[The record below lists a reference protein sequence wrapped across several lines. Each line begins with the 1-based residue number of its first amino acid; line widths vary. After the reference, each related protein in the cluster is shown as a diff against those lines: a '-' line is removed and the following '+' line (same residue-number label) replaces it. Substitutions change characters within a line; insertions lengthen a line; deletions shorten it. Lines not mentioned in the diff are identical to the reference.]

1 VDGTLGGREIGVDE
15 VERLSLHLGLGLQK
29 VGNPFRTAKCAYKEP
44 PPCGFLGS
52 SYQGWL
58 LGFWGG
64 AYNLGQF
71 LPDHKDL
78 GMPEATDADR
88 KRQLQ
93 EVNIFHDVAKALT
106 SMLDL
111 DSILQTIME
120 KMAEYFRPDTWSL
133 LMVDEERQE
142 LYFAIAV
149 GDAAEA
155 LKNVRLK
162 VGEGIAGWVAKHGEQ
177 LIVPDVCTDARFAKR
192 IDEMTKWET
201 RSIICVPLR
210 SKHRVL
216 GVIQL
221 VNVRMENFTDQ
232 EMFFLHSLCDYASIA
247 IENARAVEKIQ
258 ELTITDDCTG
268 LYNAR
273 HLYKILETEVY
284 RSARFKYEFTV
295 LFIDLDH
302 FKQVNDTHGHLIGSK
317 LLADIGYVIK
327 AQLRLIDYA
336 FRYGGD
342 EFVVL
347 LPQTGKDS
355 ALIVAKRLRDILR
368 NSTFCKE
375 EGLNLN
381 VRASIGLATY
391 PHDAKTP
398 HDIIRQA
405 DEMMY
410 LVKNTTRDNIGVA
423 QQGVMK

>member
-1 VDGTLGGREIGVDE
+1 MTKATGT
-15 VERLSLHLGLGLQK
+15 ERARH
-29 VGNPFRTAKCAYKEP
+29 N
-44 PPCGFLGS
+44 
-52 SYQGWL
+52 
-58 LGFWGG
+58 
-64 AYNLGQF
+64 
-71 LPDHKDL
+71 
-78 GMPEATDADR
+78 
-88 KRQLQ
+88 Q
-93 EVNIFHDVAKALT
+93 ELTIFHDVAKALT
-106 SMLDL
+106 SSLDL

-120 KMAEYFRPDTWSL
+120 KMAEYFRPDNWSL
-133 LMVDEERQE
+133 LMVDEQRDE

-149 GDAAEA
+149 GPASES

-162 VGEGIAGWVAKHGEQ
+162 VGEGIAGWVAKNGERVV
-177 LIVPDVCTDARFAKR
+177 VPDVYTDIRFAKR

-221 VNVRMENFTDQ
+221 INVNMEGFSDH
-232 EMFFLHSLCDYASIA
+232 EFFLQSLCDFAAIA
-247 IENARAVEKIQ
+247 IENARSVEKIQ

-273 HLYKILETEVY
+273 HLYKTLETEVY
-284 RSARFKYEFTV
+284 RSSRFNYEFTV

-302 FKQVNDTHGHLIGSK
+302 FKSVNDTHGHLIGSK
-317 LLADIGYVIK
+317 LLAEIGYLIK

-347 LPQTGKDS
+347 LPQTGKES
-355 ALIVAKRLRDILR
+355 SLVVAKRLLENMRA
-368 NSTFCKE
+368 SCFCKE
-375 EGLNLN
+375 ESLNLN

-398 HDIIRQA
+398 HDVIRQA

-410 LVKNTTRDNIGVA
+410 LVKNSTRDNIGIA
-423 QQGVMK
+423 QRGVLR

>member
-1 VDGTLGGREIGVDE
+1 MSKATGA
-15 VERLSLHLGLGLQK
+15 ER
-29 VGNPFRTAKCAYKEP
+29 R
-44 PPCGFLGS
+44 
-52 SYQGWL
+52 
-58 LGFWGG
+58 
-64 AYNLGQF
+64 
-71 LPDHKDL
+71 
-78 GMPEATDADR
+78 
-88 KRQLQ
+88 RQDQ
-93 EVNIFHDVAKALT
+93 EVTIFHDVAKALT
-106 SMLDL
+106 SSLDL

-133 LMVDEERQE
+133 LMVDDQRDE

-149 GDAAEA
+149 GSAAEA

-162 VGEGIAGWVAKHGEQ
+162 VGEGIAGWVAKNGEK
-177 LIVPDVCTDARFAKR
+177 LVVPDVMTDPRFAKR

-201 RSIICVPLR
+201 QSIICVPLR

-221 VNVRMENFTDQ
+221 VNVDMQNFSDR
-232 EMFFLHSLCDYASIA
+232 EEFFLQSLCDYAAIA
-247 IENARAVEKIQ
+247 IENARSVEKIQ

-273 HLYKILETEVY
+273 HLYKTLETEVY
-284 RSARFKYEFTV
+284 RSARFGYEFTV

-302 FKQVNDTHGHLIGSK
+302 FKQVNDTHGHLVGSK
-317 LLADIGYVIK
+317 LLAEIGYLIK

-342 EFVVL
+342 EFVIL
-347 LPQTGKDS
+347 LPQTSKDA
-355 ALIVAKRLRDILR
+355 ALVVARRLRDTLR
-368 NSTFCKE
+368 TTLFCQE

-381 VRASIGLATY
+381 VRASIGVATY

-398 HDIIRQA
+398 HDVIRQA

-410 LVKNTTRDNIGVA
+410 LVKNTTRDNIGIA
-423 QQGVMK
+423 QRGVMK